1 MSARD
6 REREEHRRRRRRDIN
21 RDREVQRCRN
31 WAEYGKLLE
40 RRGRRPA
47 GGHECLWNREVAPL
61 HDPRHPT
68 PTAELL
74 EKIRVSKSTHL
85 LEGASSM
92 KASDQWRICF
102 NVYQPDSAADF
113 KKSNPG
119 KPYTRMCV
127 CSFDGPVPDL
137 RAIKL
142 LTFQSGDVPVVI
154 AVVDHGD
161 ISFYTFKDFQLP
173 VDVYP

>member
-1 MSARD
+1 M
-6 REREEHRRRRRRDIN
+6 I
-21 RDREVQRCRN
+21 V
-31 WAEYGKLLE
+31 
-40 RRGRRPA
+40 
-47 GGHECLWNREVAPL
+47 
-61 HDPRHPT
+61 
-68 PTAELL
+68 
-74 EKIRVSKSTHL
+74 
-85 LEGASSM
+85 ASSGEI
-92 KASDQWRICF
+92 KQSDWEASVVVTAGCLL
-102 NVYQPDSAADF
+102 P
-113 KKSNPG
+113 
-119 KPYTRMCV
+119 